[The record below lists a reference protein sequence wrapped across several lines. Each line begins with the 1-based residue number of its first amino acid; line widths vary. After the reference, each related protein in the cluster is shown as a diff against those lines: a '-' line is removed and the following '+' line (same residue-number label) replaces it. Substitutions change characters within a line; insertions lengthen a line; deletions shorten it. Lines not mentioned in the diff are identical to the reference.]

1 VLPLIFESPYID
13 VAAFF
18 VTAVVGANVRE
29 RTIAGMTTETA
40 WSPMASLS
48 LSYLM
53 LQGHDWAFGSEFR
66 EQLAR
71 YEAHIQRGWQLLIT
85 ADLNMW

>member
-1 VLPLIFESPYID
+1 MRLPPFDAPYID
-13 VAAFF
+13 VAALF
-18 VTAVVGANVRE
+18 VTAVVGANMRE
-29 RTIAGMTTETA
+29 RIAGMTTETA

-66 EQLAR
+66 EQLAHYDGR
-71 YEAHIQRGWQLLIT
+71 IQAGWQVLIT
-85 ADLNMW
+85 ADLNVW